1 VLLTN
6 IPHVSHAARAAGA
19 IWVSV
24 EGIIASCQAS
34 WKQVAKNRCL
44 YLLGSAD
51 PGAPRSLGVLLALA
65 FLFVGML
72 NVPLLL
78 PHTVDALSHLM
89 SNDDEVFA
97 VFRQLV
103 WVLVVHSQ
111 TRIVDQICGSILVPI
126 GWPRL
131 GVLIT
136 FVSFWLVAA
145 PIAIVAALTDMLA
158 TTLLARVAFCVA
170 CTSIAQGLNA
180 LCYGILLLR
189 LDWAAAAQFVIMHAN
204 TDRGVAPLVQ
214 SGADGGA
221 EEEEVMVNLVSDDPP
236 PSVRVPNGPPR
247 GSIDEVIK

>member
-1 VLLTN
+1 
-6 IPHVSHAARAAGA
+6 
-19 IWVSV
+19 
-24 EGIIASCQAS
+24 
-34 WKQVAKNRCL
+34 
-44 YLLGSAD
+44 
-51 PGAPRSLGVLLALA
+51 
-65 FLFVGML
+65 M
-72 NVPLLL
+72 
-78 PHTVDALSHLM
+78 
-89 SNDDEVFA
+89 FA

-247 GSIDEVIK
+247 GSRRSHQLKKSSLAEGAPNCHGGAGFKQVG

>member
-1 VLLTN
+1 
-6 IPHVSHAARAAGA
+6 
-19 IWVSV
+19 
-24 EGIIASCQAS
+24 
-34 WKQVAKNRCL
+34 
-44 YLLGSAD
+44 
-51 PGAPRSLGVLLALA
+51 
-65 FLFVGML
+65 M
-72 NVPLLL
+72 
-78 PHTVDALSHLM
+78 
-89 SNDDEVFA
+89 FA

-158 TTLLARVAFCVA
+158 TTLLARVEFCVA

-189 LDWAAAAQFVIMHAN
+189 LDWAAAAKVFRKHAN
-204 TDRGVAPLVQ
+204 TDRGLVQ
-214 SGADGGA
+214 SGADSDT
-221 EEEEVMVNLVSDDPP
+221 EEEEVVVKVVSDDPP
-236 PSVRVPNGPPR
+236 PSGRVPNGPPR
-247 GSIDEVIK
+247 DSIDEVIN